1 MKRIKNE
8 SDKKK
13 IWRQTAIHS
22 NLRKTEIMKFWMNSI
37 EMLNIRIGVYVLY
50 ASDEAETFFSRSPN
64 IFVYEVILYI
74 CFARPLFLRK
84 VKFQQ
89 KIHWFYVET
98 VHHDVLYTA
107 YGIPSSAFND
117 INIFVYIILHKA
129 QFSLFSPREND

>member
-50 ASDEAETFFSRSPN
+50 ASDEAETFFLDHQTFLSTKWFCIYASQD
-64 IFVYEVILYI
+64 
-74 CFARPLFLRK
+74 LFFWEK
-84 VKFQQ
+84 
-89 KIHWFYVET
+89 
-98 VHHDVLYTA
+98 
-107 YGIPSSAFND
+107 
-117 INIFVYIILHKA
+117 
-129 QFSLFSPREND
+129 

>member
-50 ASDEAETFFSRSPN
+50 ASDEAETFF
-64 IFVYEVILYI
+64 LDHQT
-74 CFARPLFLRK
+74 FLSTK
-84 VKFQQ
+84 
-89 KIHWFYVET
+89 
-98 VHHDVLYTA
+98 
-107 YGIPSSAFND
+107 
-117 INIFVYIILHKA
+117 
-129 QFSLFSPREND
+129 